1 MTNYQPDKLFAHK
14 QIVQDFSFN
23 EAVAAV
29 FPDMIRRSAPGYAT
43 IVEHIGLL
51 APHFAKPNT
60 ILYDLGSS
68 LGAVA
73 MALRKSIQVEGAH
86 VIAIDQSAAMVKQ
99 SKAFFNAQ
107 CMMHERLLP
116 ITIKEGDILEENYE
130 ATSLIALN
138 FTLQFIEP
146 NRRLELLTRLRQ
158 SLVAGG
164 ALFLSEKIRFDDAK
178 LQCQLNDLHVAFKR
192 SQGYSE
198 LEIAQKRQAIE
209 NIMKIDTFSI
219 HEARLKAAG
228 FSEVILWF
236 TCLNFCSIL
245 ALP

>member
-1 MTNYQPDKLFAHK
+1 MTTYQPDKLFAHK
-14 QIVQDFSFN
+14 HPVQDFKFN

-51 APHFAKPNT
+51 APHFAQPNT
-60 ILYDLGSS
+60 VLYDLGSS

-73 MALRKSIQVEGAH
+73 MVLRKSTQVEGAR

-107 CMMHERLLP
+107 CMMHEQLLP
-116 ITIKEGDILEENYE
+116 VTIKEGDILEEEYE
-130 ATSLIALN
+130 PTSLIALN

-158 SLVAGG
+158 SLVDGG
-164 ALFLSEKIRFDDAK
+164 ALFLSEKIRFEDAK
-178 LQCQLNDLHVAFKR
+178 LHHQLNDLHIAFKR

-209 NIMKIDTFSI
+209 NIMKIDTFPI
-219 HEARLKAAG
+219 HEARLRAAG